1 MPLPNNADVYKV
13 VEHVMDRM
21 DEEEVREI
29 VRKHLFAF
37 YSEPENVAD
46 FEQRL
51 PEAEKYIANIVF
63 HNDRYFKLSDLEDII
78 EEAR

>member
-1 MPLPNNADVYKV
+1 MEIVQVV
-13 VEHVMDRM
+13 VEHVLDRM

-37 YSEPENVAD
+37 YSDPENVAD

-63 HNDRYFKLSDLEDII
+63 HNARYF
-78 EEAR
+78 